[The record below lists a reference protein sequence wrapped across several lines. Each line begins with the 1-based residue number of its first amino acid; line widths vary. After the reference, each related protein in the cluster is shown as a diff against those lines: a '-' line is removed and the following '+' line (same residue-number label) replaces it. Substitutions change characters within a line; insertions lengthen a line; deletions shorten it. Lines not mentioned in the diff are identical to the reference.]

1 MSNIAIVDDHD
12 PLVQYGGTWVDDGA
26 FHEFQATTKWSS
38 TQGST
43 ASFTF
48 DGTSITVYGSV
59 SRRKPPQPSMT
70 FTIDGS
76 SSLSGS
82 FTPANEVFQYHQ
94 ALWTSPTLSS
104 GTHTIVVTQNA
115 VGQNSVA
122 APRGGIWFDYFLYT
136 TASTAVKS
144 YVIDDA
150 DARIKYSGAWKRA
163 GSVKDFQHTA
173 IQSTAAG
180 ASLSLE
186 FVGKSISYYGGAT
199 GNPMHAS
206 IVIDGGA
213 AVNVVPTN
221 PTETNNLY
229 FSSGALSDGKHTLVI
244 TAMDTNAVWV
254 DYFLVGPGT
263 ESGGNTPADPGTPI
277 THTNTTNSGADTSAG
292 APPSN
297 PSGTAQVGK
306 LGSSSTG
313 AIGAPPTGTAP
324 DSSSSTTTIV
334 VNNVNAG
341 SAPSILP
348 IVLGVVGGL
357 LFLIA
362 LILIAVFCIRRRK
375 RTRSAARMDISEDA
389 FRYGSV
395 MATSQLDVTPVVSR
409 PTSYSRSQTTP
420 IPAKLA
426 REAEWLELSRKG
438 PASRTGTETTIDP
451 STFEHPPSD
460 VPLAPYDDWRNT
472 GTTLAYQR
480 PPTYVE

>member
-122 APRGGIWFDYFLYT
+122 APRGGIWLDYFLYT

-150 DARIKYSGAWKRA
+150 DARIKAQLQGHRFLWNS
-163 GSVKDFQHTA
+163 S
-173 IQSTAAG
+173 
-180 ASLSLE
+180 ASLASSHTSIHLHP
-186 FVGKSISYYGGAT
+186 FSGKSISYYGGAT

-206 IVIDGGA
+206 IVIDGDA

-244 TAMDTNAVWV
+244 TAMDANAVWV
-254 DYFLVGPGT
+254 DYFLAGPGT
-263 ESGGNTPADPGTPI
+263 ESGGNTSADPGTPI

-297 PSGTAQVGK
+297 PSDTAQVGK
-306 LGSSSTG
+306 LGSSSSSTG

-324 DSSSSTTTIV
+324 DLSSSTTTIV
-334 VNNVNAG
+334 VNNINAA
-341 SAPSILP
+341 STPSILP

-389 FRYGSV
+389 FHYGSV

-409 PTSYSRSQTTP
+409 PTSYSWSQATP
-420 IPAKLA
+420 IPDKLA
-426 REAEWLELSRKG
+426 REAEWLELSWKD
-438 PASRTGTETTIDP
+438 PASRTSTETTIGP
-451 STFEHPPSD
+451 STFAENPPSD
-460 VPLAPYDDWRNT
+460 VPPTLYDNRRNT
-472 GTTLAYQR
+472 GTTLAYPR